1 MGSFLSQTNE
11 NNGKNVKSHI
21 YFARTYRYLHTSIGQ
36 NVLYILLLIV
46 PCLFLLIFF
55 MDDIT
60 YGLSSLAVKVLGSVF
75 AHHEFS
81 ILGEDFALLNTMAY
95 VGLPTVYPQLSFV
108 FWNMLVMFV
117 VLLILGFG
125 RAKGKP
131 VTIYLM
137 LNLIVHLANCIYF
150 IFAMDY
156 FPYSATQ
163 FSELYMEQQMGIWI
177 TFIILTAL
185 VTGFLGNKGYVY
197 RVITFFAIMAY
208 SFLFGTVRYIVFMF
222 LVTRFSILYMAP
234 MFFSF
239 GPLFDFLYLVAIYSV
254 FVNRMVKLYDS
265 AEGRGEWRW

>member
-1 MGSFLSQTNE
+1 MERADNPNIKPCRLFQQRLHLRAVFANYAKIVSSCLARPVLVG
-11 NNGKNVKSHI
+11 VKSAE
-21 YFARTYRYLHTSIGQ
+21 FAETVGGEKHLVTGIVADDNLWPMHHRRGQ
-36 NVLYILLLIV
+36 EGQL
-46 PCLFLLIFF
+46 
-55 MDDIT
+55 
-60 YGLSSLAVKVLGSVF
+60 
-75 AHHEFS
+75 
-81 ILGEDFALLNTMAY
+81 
-95 VGLPTVYPQLSFV
+95 VG
-108 FWNMLVMFV
+108 
-117 VLLILGFG
+117 
-125 RAKGKP
+125 AKGKP

-197 RVITFFAIMAY
+197 RVIAFFAIMAY